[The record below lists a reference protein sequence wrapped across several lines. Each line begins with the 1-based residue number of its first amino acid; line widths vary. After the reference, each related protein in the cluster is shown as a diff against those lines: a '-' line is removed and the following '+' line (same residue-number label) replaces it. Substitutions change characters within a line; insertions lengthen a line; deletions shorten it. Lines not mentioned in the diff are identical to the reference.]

1 MNIDIEK
8 LSLPELNSLLA
19 AAERRRKLLS
29 SRRPVALV
37 RRKAIALAAQYG
49 YTIEELYG
57 EPLAAEVSRNKRA
70 PRRKASKKPSKV
82 AAKYRDPDNKRNTW
96 SGRGRMPRWLAQ
108 KTKHGRSVADF
119 LIPGLAKPTARK
131 NSPIGRRTLVKKS

>member
-1 MNIDIEK
+1 MNIDLEK
-8 LSLPELNSLLA
+8 LSLRELDSLLT
-19 AAERRRKLLS
+19 AAERRKQLIS
-29 SRRPVALV
+29 ARRPVALV
-37 RRKAIALAAQYG
+37 RKQVIALAAQSG

-57 EPLAAEVSRNKRA
+57 DQPPVEIAGKKRT
-70 PRRKASKKPSKV
+70 PRRKPSKV

-108 KTKHGRSVADF
+108 KTKYGRSVADF

-131 NSPIGRRTLVKKS
+131 NSPIGQKKIIKQS

>member
-1 MNIDIEK
+1 MNIDVEK
-8 LSLPELNSLLA
+8 LSLRELESLLA
-19 AAERRRKLLS
+19 AAEQRQRLIA

-37 RRKAIALAAQYG
+37 RRTVIALAAQHG

-57 EPLAAEVSRNKRA
+57 DQPVAKAAGKKRA
-70 PRRKASKKPSKV
+70 PRRKLGKV

-96 SGRGRMPRWLAQ
+96 SGRGLMPRWLAQ

-119 LIPGLAKPTARK
+119 LIPGLGKPTARK
-131 NSPIGRRTLVKKS
+131 SNSIGQRTLIKKG

>member
-8 LSLPELNSLLA
+8 LSLSELTSLLN
-19 AAERRRKLLS
+19 AAERRKQLIA
-29 SRRPVALV
+29 SRRPIALV
-37 RRKAIALAAQYG
+37 RRTVIALAAQHG

-57 EPLAAEVSRNKRA
+57 DRPVAEIAGKKKRA
-70 PRRKASKKPSKV
+70 PRRKAGKV

-96 SGRGRMPRWLAQ
+96 SGRGRMPRWLVQ
-108 KTKHGRSVADF
+108 KTKYGRSVTDF

-131 NSPIGRRTLVKKS
+131 SSSIGQRTLIKQG